1 MIDEYY
7 KIYLEGYSFLS
18 YYKFININKNE
29 RERRENRI
37 KAIIIL
43 IIEKLIKIISF
54 LALS

>member
-1 MIDEYY
+1 MINKYY
-7 KIYLEGYSFLS
+7 KVYLEEYSSLS
-18 YYKFININKNE
+18 YYKFININKNG

-54 LALS
+54 LDLS